1 MPPHPHAHGGD
12 DEEEEVKGP
21 RIDGPPFI
29 DLVAK
34 QGRGFDADYSS
45 LQVRAPARGRARTPP
60 AAHAAPFATPPVPS
74 VSSAA
79 RHRAAA
85 PGAGRLLARRRGDQP
100 RLRAG
105 AWCR

>member
-60 AAHAAPFATPPVPS
+60 AGSSRRALRHAARPVRLFRSTPSGRSAWRWPTTCATS
-74 VSSAA
+74 
-79 RHRAAA
+79 R
-85 PGAGRLLARRRGDQP
+85 
-100 RLRAG
+100 
-105 AWCR
+105 